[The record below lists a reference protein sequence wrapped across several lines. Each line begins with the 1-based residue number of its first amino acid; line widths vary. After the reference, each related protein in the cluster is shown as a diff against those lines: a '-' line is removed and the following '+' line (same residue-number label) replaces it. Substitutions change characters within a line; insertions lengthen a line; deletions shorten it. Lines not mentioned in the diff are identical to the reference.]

1 VKVLICG
8 LGLIG
13 KERCKALLNLEF
25 VEYSEIDVIDPNFG
39 ANIDSTPKIESNN
52 ILDASKLNFINE
64 ESIKKT
70 YDLMIISAPHIE
82 SINFL
87 KKYHARGKKILIEK
101 AFGLNLNEAAELEN
115 LIGKD
120 KKLYVGFNYRFFE
133 GVQLLKEDIFKGKFG
148 DIINLDFKLGL
159 GHQKGSENTW
169 RLKQKQ
175 IPLGALFDPGV
186 HMIDLINHL
195 TENTKITAASYWN
208 GFWDKGYPEDI
219 TILGKSFE
227 NANLTCRVSN
237 VSWKS
242 IFTINVLG
250 TEGYGVIDGRGRSYG
265 PQTYIR
271 GKRWGWETAENQK
284 ASEELVLTSSC
295 ENSFTDELTNILENN
310 GSIAASSKDAISA
323 FSMMS
328 DIEKLFNS

>member
-25 VEYSEIDVIDPNFG
+25 VKDSEIDVIDPNFG
-39 ANIDSTPKIESNN
+39 ASLNSTPKISSNN
-52 ILDASKLNFINE
+52 LFDTSKLNFIGE
-64 ESIKKT
+64 KSIEKI

-87 KKYHARGKKILIEK
+87 KKYHPHGKKILIEK
-101 AFGLNLNEAAELEN
+101 AFGLNLTEAVELEN
-115 LIGKD
+115 LIGKNRE
-120 KKLYVGFNYRFFE
+120 LYVGLNYRFFE
-133 GVQLLKEDIFKGKFG
+133 GVKLLKEDIFKGKFG
-148 DIINLDFKLGL
+148 DIINLDFNLGL

-169 RLKQKQ
+169 RLDQKQ

-195 TENTKITAASYWN
+195 TEDTEIKAASQWS
-208 GFWDKGYPEDI
+208 GFWNKGYPEDI
-219 TILGKSFE
+219 IIYGKSFK

-237 VSWKS
+237 VTWKS
-242 IFTINVLG
+242 TFTIKVLG
-250 TEGYGVIDGRGRSYG
+250 TDGYGVINGRGRSYG

-284 ASEELVLTSSC
+284 ASEELVLTSNC
-295 ENSFTDELTNILENN
+295 EDSFADELTNILENN
-310 GSIAASSKDAISA
+310 GSIAANSKDLISA
-323 FSMMS
+323 FSIMS
-328 DIEKLFNS
+328 YIEKLFNK

>member
-1 VKVLICG
+1 MKILICG

-13 KERCKALLNLEF
+13 KERCKALIGKGYA
-25 VEYSEIDVIDPNFG
+25 EYSEIDVIDPNFG
-39 ANIDSTPKIESNN
+39 ANLNSTPKISSNN
-52 ILDASKLNFINE
+52 IFDTSKLNFINE
-64 ESIKKT
+64 KSIEKI
-70 YDLMIISAPHIE
+70 YDFMIISAPHIE

-87 KKYHARGKKILIEK
+87 KKYHTFGKKILIEK
-101 AFGLNLNEAAELEN
+101 AFGLNLTEAVELEN
-115 LIGKD
+115 LIGKN
-120 KKLYVGFNYRFFE
+120 KELYVGFNYRFFE
-133 GVQLLKEDIFKGKFG
+133 GAKLLKEDIFRGKFG

-169 RLKQKQ
+169 RLDQKQ

-186 HMIDLINHL
+186 HIIDLINHL
-195 TENTKITAASYWN
+195 TENTEIKAASQWG
-208 GFWDKGYPEDI
+208 GFWNKGYPEDI
-219 TILGKSFE
+219 IIHGKSFK
-227 NANLTCRVSN
+227 NANLICHISN

-242 IFTINVLG
+242 TFTIKVLG
-250 TEGYGVIDGRGRSYG
+250 TEGYGVINGRGRSYG

-284 ASEELVLTSSC
+284 ASEELVLTSNC
-295 ENSFTDELTNILENN
+295 EDSFTNELTNIFENN
-310 GSIAASSKDAISA
+310 GSIAASSKDIISA

>member
-1 VKVLICG
+1 MKVLICG

-13 KERCKALLNLEF
+13 KERCKALINKKF
-25 VEYSEIDVIDPNFG
+25 AEYSEIDIIDPNLG
-39 ANIDSTPKIESNN
+39 ANLNSTPKIESNY
-52 ILDASKLNFINE
+52 IFDSSKLNFINE
-64 ESIKKT
+64 ESIEKI
-70 YDLMIISAPHIE
+70 YDLMIIGAPHIE

-87 KKYHARGKKILIEK
+87 KKYHGYGKKILIEK
-101 AFGLNLNEAAELEN
+101 AFGLNLIEAVELEN
-115 LIGKD
+115 LIGKNSEI
-120 KKLYVGFNYRFFE
+120 YVGFNYRFFE
-133 GVQLLKEDIFKGKFG
+133 GVQLLREDILKGKFG

-169 RLKQKQ
+169 RLDKKQ

-195 TENTKITAASYWN
+195 TENTELKAASHWS

-219 TILGKSFE
+219 IIHGKSFK
-227 NANLTCRVSN
+227 NANLTCRISN

-242 IFTINVLG
+242 TFTVNVLG
-250 TEGYGVIDGRGRSYG
+250 TDGYGVVNGRGRSYG

-271 GKRWGWETAENQK
+271 GKRWGWEKAENQK
-284 ASEELVLTSSC
+284 ASEELVLTSNC
-295 ENSFTDELTNILENN
+295 EDSFTNELTNILQKN
-310 GSIAASSKDAISA
+310 GSIAASSKDAIAA

-328 DIEKLFNS
+328 DIDKLFNS